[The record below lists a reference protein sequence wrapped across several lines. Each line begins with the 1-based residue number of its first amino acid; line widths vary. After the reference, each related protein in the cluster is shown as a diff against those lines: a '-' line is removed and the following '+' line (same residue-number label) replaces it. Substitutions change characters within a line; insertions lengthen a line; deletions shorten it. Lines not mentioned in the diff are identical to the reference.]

1 MKVIL
6 RVYERVKGEL
16 IVCEFIYK
24 DNKDIH
30 IYVEELWRGRGGGG
44 RDINYIYFEWF
55 KWYKRY
61 QQYTWHKSE
70 PCLSACDGR

>member
-44 RDINYIYFEWF
+44 AR
-55 KWYKRY
+55 YKLY
-61 QQYTWHKSE
+61 VF
-70 PCLSACDGR
+70 